1 MTIADSIQ
9 WKQYQRPLRRG
20 GIFILLSIGI
30 ASPLQLVF
38 ADAKEL
44 QDPTR
49 PVTYVAVGD
58 EGDGP
63 TSLMVQ
69 AIFLRESG
77 NQAVINGQLLQTGD
91 SIAQSRIGKISH
103 NAVQI
108 ISGDDIRVISL
119 RSHILTT
126 PELGE

>member
-1 MTIADSIQ
+1 MTSADFIQ
-9 WKQYQRPLRRG
+9 SKYQRMLSLRR
-20 GIFILLSIGI
+20 ILFLMIVGLM
-30 ASPLQLVF
+30 SPFDVIC

-49 PVTYVAVGD
+49 PVTYVAVGGD
-58 EGDGP
+58 NDGP
-63 TSLMVQ
+63 ASLTVQ

-126 PELGE
+126 PELGD